1 MSADPLSTIPREK
14 GAQYGQGVPRGGL
27 QGNPDEVAQ
36 VQRPGPTCEVAGGD
50 VEVFTSP
57 LAPTC
62 KWHLVI
68 PGEPVAKGRPKFTTI
83 GGFAR
88 AYTPKKTERYE
99 DTVKYFARRE
109 WKTEPLRD
117 VAITARIVA
126 YRSIPTSLSKAKRAA
141 AIAGT
146 LHPISR
152 PDHDNYSKIVCDALN
167 GIVFADDAAIT
178 ECHTFKRYSEQPRM
192 EIVLTWGAQ

>member
-1 MSADPLSTIPREK
+1 MIDVTVAGPVLSE
-14 GAQYGQGVPRGGL
+14 
-27 QGNPDEVAQ
+27 AQ
-36 VQRPGPTCEVAGGD
+36 VRKHILPILSVELAQEVGPGD
-50 VEVFTSP
+50 
-57 LAPTC
+57 
-62 KWHLVI
+62 HLWSLSI

-83 GGFAR
+83 AGHAR

-109 WKTEPLRD
+109 WKAEPLRD

-167 GIVFADDAAIT
+167 GIVFADDAAIVDCWT
-178 ECHTFKRYSEQPRM
+178 SKRYSEQPRM
-192 EIVLTWGAQ
+192 EIVLTWGAP